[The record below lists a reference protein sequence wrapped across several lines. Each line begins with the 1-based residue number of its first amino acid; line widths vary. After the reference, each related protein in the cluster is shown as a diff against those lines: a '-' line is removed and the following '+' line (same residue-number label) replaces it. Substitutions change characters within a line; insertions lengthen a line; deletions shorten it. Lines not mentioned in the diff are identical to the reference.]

1 MKMKKKNIMKNQK
14 QYKRINNYIN
24 KKEIKIIPKNENLK
38 FT

>member
-1 MKMKKKNIMKNQK
+1 MKKKNIMKNQK

-38 FT
+38 IN

>member
-24 KKEIKIIPKNENLK
+24 KEIKIIPKNENLK